1 MAKKCAHPATLLPP
15 CPFSTDNGRLFKPVC
30 SSCSVLPYFY
40 RFMLN
45 WQGAGY
51 ATAATWPAFSCHACH
66 YYVRLGIVALVVLVA
81 AWDWAWLWQALI
93 RFDCLQLGQ
102 AHRKVDRG
110 TERGVRANCLCPS
123 LTDVQLSAAA
133 GYNALRHKIKSSSIC
148 IKCTSK
154 VNLRLCKDCASLT
167 HAVALSLTHAV
178 TLRSLGEQ
186 LACDESASW
195 WSSLCILQGHKP
207 EECSCWQ
214 RTSCGREMQ
223 HPLPLFTHYER
234 GARRRAQKQMPL

>member
-1 MAKKCAHPATLLPP
+1 MQTTNNARGSGRGEEEEARKRLQIVAQEKLNALGQDMAKKCAHPATLPPP

-51 ATAATWPAFSCHACH
+51 AAAATWPAFSCHACH
-66 YYVRLGIVALVVLVA
+66 YYVRLGIVALGTVVA

-102 AHRKVDRG
+102 AHRKVDRERG
-110 TERGVRANCLCPS
+110 RGVRANCPCPS

-133 GYNALRHKIKSSSIC
+133 GYNALRHKQKSSSIR
-148 IKCTSK
+148 IKCASK
-154 VNLRLCKDCASLT
+154 VNLRLNKD
-167 HAVALSLTHAV
+167 
-178 TLRSLGEQ
+178 
-186 LACDESASW
+186 
-195 WSSLCILQGHKP
+195 
-207 EECSCWQ
+207 
-214 RTSCGREMQ
+214 
-223 HPLPLFTHYER
+223 
-234 GARRRAQKQMPL
+234 